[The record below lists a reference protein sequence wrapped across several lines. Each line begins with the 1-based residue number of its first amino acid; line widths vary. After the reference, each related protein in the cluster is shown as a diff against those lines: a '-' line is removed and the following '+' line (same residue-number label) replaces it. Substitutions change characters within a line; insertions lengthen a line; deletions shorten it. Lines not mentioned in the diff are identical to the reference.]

1 MTHSVCPGEFPT
13 APRPGKRPG
22 HAPTAQE
29 ASPHTQHPG
38 LEVRPQVSGQ
48 TQGPP
53 SALDPSESL
62 WSSGCLV
69 QLARHPLGCPHPT
82 CRCLGSSPSCLRG
95 RGHGA
100 RTSSCRGLE
109 EVQTCSTSTQTPPRQ
124 GYWQGSRSFKSM
136 LHAWLPW
143 SGEGPILSLQGVC
156 HLCWPLIHRCDG
168 VWPSQG
174 FTGRSRLCPCNPQPA
189 LHCLCCPHCLV

>member
-1 MTHSVCPGEFPT
+1 MPRCHCMKSSTMTHSVCPGEFPT

-109 EVQTCSTSTQTPPRQ
+109 EVQTDMFYFHPDPSSPGLLAR
-124 GYWQGSRSFKSM
+124 
-136 LHAWLPW
+136 L
-143 SGEGPILSLQGVC
+143 
-156 HLCWPLIHRCDG
+156 PLIQVNAACLASLEWRRAHPLTPGGLPPVLATD
-168 VWPSQG
+168 
-174 FTGRSRLCPCNPQPA
+174 PQ
-189 LHCLCCPHCLV
+189 V